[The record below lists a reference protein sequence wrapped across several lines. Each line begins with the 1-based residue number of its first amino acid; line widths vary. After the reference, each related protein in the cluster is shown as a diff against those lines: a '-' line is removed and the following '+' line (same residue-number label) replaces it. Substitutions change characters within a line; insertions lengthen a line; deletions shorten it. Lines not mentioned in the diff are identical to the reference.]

1 LKLSVAPNNGD
12 HHFSELFNVEETK
25 SIIHSRIIPARDVTI
40 AVLYII
46 SALISC
52 NFIIKNYVNRKITSY
67 IYLLIFTK
75 SLCLHVKHFIA
86 LTKRESERRIFLC
99 NYGSGLPLSTHRSVT
114 SKNTGKYDSIRNKKK
129 PKKKHV

>member
-1 LKLSVAPNNGD
+1 MKLPVAPNNGD

-25 SIIHSRIIPARDVTI
+25 GIIHSRIIPARDVTI

-75 SLCLHVKHFIA
+75 SLCLHVKLFIA
-86 LTKRESERRIFLC
+86 LMKRESERRILLC

-114 SKNTGKYDSIRNKKK
+114 SKNTWKYDSIRNKKK
-129 PKKKHV
+129 KNQKHV